1 MFAATLSRWT
11 LSYFAAALIF
21 LVLGE
26 TMMVLGYGYPVSA
39 LEAPETLALVHVVV
53 LGWLSLLMTGAL
65 LQFVPVLVGR
75 PLSFP
80 SVALPALLFL
90 IAGIAGLTLG
100 FVSLSGA
107 IDLPVT
113 LLPVGAAFSIVGF
126 SVLGFAFAATLWH
139 ARPLP
144 LPARFVA
151 VGLAALFGTMLLGG
165 VYAGVLSG
173 LIDAEAAIDLTID
186 GLSLHA
192 SLGLCGWLSFTT
204 MGVSYRLL
212 TMFMLSPDKERTS
225 SRVVF
230 ALGAL
235 CLGLLAAAVPVI
247 LAGTFGRSS
256 LLLLAVG
263 SGAAVVAIYI
273 ADMLRI
279 YRERRRKAI
288 ELNSRASIGAFA
300 SLIAATA
307 LFVALLATGRLD
319 ASSGAV
325 IYLVAFGWL
334 TGMGLAQLY
343 KIVPFMTWLECYGPA
358 LGRMPTP
365 RVQDLVVEVSA
376 LRWFWL
382 YYLTVALGTLALL
395 IGSVVLFRFA
405 SLGQLIA
412 VNALI
417 LEFVRTRRLINVPA
431 ELRLPDGLVR
441 PGLFLPS
448 IPHGGSHE
456 PRSL

>member
-1 MFAATLSRWT
+1 
-11 LSYFAAALIF
+11 
-21 LVLGE
+21 
-26 TMMVLGYGYPVSA
+26 MMVLGFGYPVSA

-80 SVALPALLFL
+80 SVALPALLVL
-90 IAGIAGLTLG
+90 VAGIASLTLG
-100 FVSLSGA
+100 FGSLSGA
-107 IDLPVT
+107 INVPVT
-113 LLPVGAAFSIVGF
+113 LLPVGAILSIGGF
-126 SVLGFAFAATLWH
+126 SVLAFAFAATLWQ

-151 VGLAALFGTMLLGG
+151 VGLAALLCTMLLGG

-173 LIDAEAAIDLTID
+173 LIDAECAIDLTID

-192 SLGLCGWLSFTT
+192 SLGLCGWLTFTT

-230 ALGAL
+230 VLGAL
-235 CLGLLAAAVPVI
+235 CLGLLAAAVPAV
-247 LAGTFGRSS
+247 LVGTIGRAP
-256 LLLLAVG
+256 LLILAVG
-263 SGAAVVAIYI
+263 SGAVVAAIYVGDI
-273 ADMLRI
+273 QRI

-288 ELNSRASIGAFA
+288 ELNSRASIGAFV
-300 SLIAATA
+300 SLIVAGL
-307 LFVALLATGRLD
+307 LFIALLAAGRLD
-319 ASSGAV
+319 LGIGAV
-325 IYLVAFGWL
+325 VYLVTFGWL

-365 RVQDLVVEVSA
+365 RVQDLVTEASA
-376 LRWFWL
+376 LRWFRL
-382 YYLTVALGTLALL
+382 FYLTVAIGTLALL
-395 IGSVVLFRFA
+395 IGSALVFRFA

-431 ELRLPDGLVR
+431 EIRLPDGFVR

-448 IPHGGSHE
+448 HSSRRFP
-456 PRSL
+456 

>member
-11 LSYFAAALIF
+11 MSYFAAALIF

-26 TMMVLGYGYPVSA
+26 IMMVLGYGYPVSA

-80 SVALPALLFL
+80 SVALPALLVL
-90 IAGIAGLTLG
+90 ITGIASLTLG

-107 IDLPVT
+107 INLPVT
-113 LLPVGAAFSIVGF
+113 LLPVGAAVSILGF
-126 SVLGFAFAATLWH
+126 SVLGFVFAATLWH

-165 VYAGVLSG
+165 IYAGVLSG
-173 LIDAEAAIDLTID
+173 LIDTEAAIDLTID

-212 TMFMLSPDKERTS
+212 TMFMLSPDKERTT
-225 SRVVF
+225 SRLVF
-230 ALGAL
+230 VLGAL
-235 CLGLLAAAVPVI
+235 CLGLLAVAVPVI
-247 LAGTFGRSS
+247 LAGAFGRTP

-263 SGAAVVAIYI
+263 SGAAVVAIYVGDI
-273 ADMLRI
+273 LRI

-307 LFVALLATGRLD
+307 LFVTLLAIGRLD
-319 ASSGAV
+319 AGSGAV

-358 LGRMPTP
+358 LGRVPTP
-365 RVQDLVVEVSA
+365 RVQDLVVEASG
-376 LRWFWL
+376 LRWFRL
-382 YYLTVALGTLALL
+382 YYLTVAVGTLALL
-395 IGSVVLFRFA
+395 IGSPDVFRLA

-412 VNALI
+412 VNALV
-417 LEFVRTRRLINVPA
+417 LEFVRTRWLINVPA

-456 PRSL
+456 PRSI

>member
-1 MFAATLSRWT
+1 
-11 LSYFAAALIF
+11 
-21 LVLGE
+21 
-26 TMMVLGYGYPVSA
+26 
-39 LEAPETLALVHVVV
+39 
-53 LGWLSLLMTGAL
+53 
-65 LQFVPVLVGR
+65 
-75 PLSFP
+75 
-80 SVALPALLFL
+80 
-90 IAGIAGLTLG
+90 
-100 FVSLSGA
+100 
-107 IDLPVT
+107 
-113 LLPVGAAFSIVGF
+113 
-126 SVLGFAFAATLWH
+126 
-139 ARPLP
+139 
-144 LPARFVA
+144 
-151 VGLAALFGTMLLGG
+151 MLLGG

-263 SGAAVVAIYI
+263 SGAAVVAIYT
-273 ADMLRI
+273 ADILRI

-319 ASSGAV
+319 AGSGAV

>member
-11 LSYFAAALIF
+11 MSYFAAALIF

-26 TMMVLGYGYPVSA
+26 TMMVLGFGYPVLA

-65 LQFVPVLVGR
+65 LQFVPVLVGQ
-75 PLSFP
+75 PLSLP

-90 IAGIAGLTLG
+90 IVGIATLTLG
-100 FVSLSGA
+100 FVGLSGA
-107 IDLPVT
+107 IDVPVT
-113 LLPVGAAFSIVGF
+113 LLPLGAAFSIVGF
-126 SVLGFAFAATLWH
+126 SVLGFSFAVTLWH

-173 LIDAEAAIDLTID
+173 LIDAAGAIDLTVD

-230 ALGAL
+230 MLGAF
-235 CLGLLAAAVPVI
+235 CLGVLAAAVPVI
-247 LAGTFGRSS
+247 LVGTVGRSP
-256 LLLLAVG
+256 LFLLAVG
-263 SGAAVVAIYI
+263 SGVAVVAIYVGDI
-273 ADMLRI
+273 LRI

-288 ELNSRASIGAFA
+288 ELNSRASIGAFV
-300 SLIAATA
+300 SLIAAAA
-307 LFVALLATGRLD
+307 LFVALLSAGRLD
-319 ASSGAV
+319 EAIGAV
-325 IYLVAFGWL
+325 IYLATFGWL

-365 RVQDLVVEVSA
+365 RVQDLVS
-376 LRWFWL
+376 
-382 YYLTVALGTLALL
+382 
-395 IGSVVLFRFA
+395 
-405 SLGQLIA
+405 
-412 VNALI
+412 
-417 LEFVRTRRLINVPA
+417 
-431 ELRLPDGLVR
+431 
-441 PGLFLPS
+441 
-448 IPHGGSHE
+448 
-456 PRSL
+456 

>member
-11 LSYFAAALIF
+11 MSYFAAALIF

-26 TMMVLGYGYPVSA
+26 IMMVFGFGYPVSS

-65 LQFVPVLVGR
+65 LQFVPVLVGQ
-75 PLSFP
+75 PLSV
-80 SVALPALLFL
+80 SNVALPALLFL
-90 IAGIAGLTLG
+90 MTGITSLTLG
-100 FVSLSGA
+100 FVSLSGT
-107 IDLPVT
+107 IDLPLV
-113 LLPVGAAFSIVGF
+113 LLPGGAAFSIVGF
-126 SVLGFAFAATLWH
+126 SALAFAFAATLWH
-139 ARPLP
+139 ARPLT

-151 VGLAALFGTMLLGG
+151 VGLAALLGTMLLGG
-165 VYAGVLSG
+165 VYTGVLSG
-173 LIDAEAAIDLTID
+173 LIDAEGAIELTID

-212 TMFMLSPDKERTS
+212 TMFMLSPDRERRS
-225 SRVVF
+225 SRAVF

-235 CLGLLAAAVPVI
+235 CLGLLAATVPVVI
-247 LAGTFGRSS
+247 AGTIGREP
-256 LLLLAVG
+256 LLLLAIG
-263 SGAAVVAIYI
+263 LGAAAVAIYVCDI
-273 ADMLRI
+273 LRI
-279 YRERRRKAI
+279 YRERRRKAV
-288 ELNSRASIGAFA
+288 ELNSRASIGAFV
-300 SLIAATA
+300 SLIAASL
-307 LFVALLATGRLD
+307 LFVALLTAGRLD
-319 ASSGAV
+319 SGIGAV
-325 IYLVAFGWL
+325 VYLVTFGWL

-358 LGRMPTP
+358 LGRLPTP
-365 RVQDLVVEVSA
+365 RVQDLVTEASA
-376 LRWFWL
+376 LRWFRL
-382 YYLTVALGTLALL
+382 FYLTVAIGTLALL
-395 IGSVVLFRFA
+395 IGSALLFRFA

-448 IPHGGSHE
+448 FSSRRFP
-456 PRSL
+456 

>member
-11 LSYFAAALIF
+11 MSYFAAALIF

-26 TMMVLGYGYPVSA
+26 IMMVLGYGYPVSA

-65 LQFVPVLVGR
+65 LQFVPVLVGQ

-90 IAGIAGLTLG
+90 IAGIAGLTFG

-113 LLPVGAAFSIVGF
+113 LLPIGAAFSIVGL
-126 SVLGFAFAATLWH
+126 SALGFAFTATLWH

-173 LIDAEAAIDLTID
+173 FVDAESAIDLTIE
-186 GLSLHA
+186 GVSLHA

-212 TMFMLSPDKERTS
+212 TMFMLSPDKEQTS
-225 SRVVF
+225 SRLVF
-230 ALGAL
+230 GLGAL

-247 LAGTFGRSS
+247 LAGRFGRTP

-273 ADMLRI
+273 GDILRI

-307 LFVALLATGRLD
+307 LFVALLAVGRLD
-319 ASSGAV
+319 AGSGAV

-358 LGRMPTP
+358 LGRRPTP

-376 LRWFWL
+376 LRWFRL

-395 IGSVVLFRFA
+395 IGSAVLFRFA

-417 LEFVRTRRLINVPA
+417 LEFVQTRRLINVPA

>member
-11 LSYFAAALIF
+11 MSYFAAALIF

-26 TMMVLGYGYPVSA
+26 TMMALGFGYPVLA
-39 LEAPETLALVHVVV
+39 LEAPETLALVHVVL

-75 PLSFP
+75 PLSF
-80 SVALPALLFL
+80 SSAALPALLFL
-90 IAGIAGLTLG
+90 VVGIATLTIG
-100 FVSLSGA
+100 FINLSGA
-107 IDLPVT
+107 IDLPIM
-113 LLPVGAAFSIVGF
+113 LLPLGAAFSIVGF
-126 SVLGFAFAATLWH
+126 SVLGFAFAATLWY

-144 LPARFVA
+144 LPARFVG

-173 LIDAEAAIDLTID
+173 LIDAEGAIDFTVD

-225 SRVVF
+225 SRLVF
-230 ALGAL
+230 ALGTL
-235 CLGLLAAAVPVI
+235 SLGLLAAAVPVI
-247 LAGTFGRSS
+247 LLGTIGRSP

-263 SGAAVVAIYI
+263 SGVAVVAIHVGDI
-273 ADMLRI
+273 QRI

-288 ELNSRASIGAFA
+288 ELNSRASIGAFVSLVTA
-300 SLIAATA
+300 SL
-307 LFVALLATGRLD
+307 LFVALLVAGRLD
-319 ASSGAV
+319 EAIGAV
-325 IYLVAFGWL
+325 IYLVTFGWL

-365 RVQDLVVEVSA
+365 RVQDLVNEASA
-376 LRWFWL
+376 LRWFRL
-382 YYLTVALGTLALL
+382 FYLTVAVGTLALL
-395 IGSVVLFRFA
+395 IGSAPLFRFA

>member
-11 LSYFAAALIF
+11 MSYFAAALIF

-26 TMMVLGYGYPVSA
+26 IMMVLGYGYPVSA
-39 LEAPETLALVHVVV
+39 LEAPETLALVHIVV

-75 PLSFP
+75 PLPFP
-80 SVALPALLFL
+80 SVALPALLLL
-90 IAGIAGLTLG
+90 IGGIASLTLG
-100 FVSLSGA
+100 FVSLSGT
-107 IDLPVT
+107 IYLPVT
-113 LLPVGAAFSIVGF
+113 LLPLGAAFSIVGF
-126 SVLGFAFAATLWH
+126 SVHGFAFAATLWH

-151 VGLAALFGTMLLGG
+151 VGLAALFATMLLGG
-165 VYAGVLSG
+165 VYACVLSG
-173 LIDAEAAIDLTID
+173 LIDAEGAIDLTID

-212 TMFMLSPDKERTS
+212 SMFMLSPDKVRAS
-225 SRVVF
+225 SRLVF
-230 ALGAL
+230 VLGTL

-247 LAGTFGRSS
+247 LVGTFGRVP
-256 LLLLAVG
+256 LLIFAVA
-263 SGAAVVAIYI
+263 SGAAVVAIYVDDI
-273 ADMLRI
+273 LRI
-279 YRERRRKAI
+279 YRQRRRKAI

-300 SLIAATA
+300 SLIAASL
-307 LFVALLATGRLD
+307 LFVALLALGCLD
-319 ASSGAV
+319 AGTGAV
-325 IYLVAFGWL
+325 AYLVAFGWL

-365 RVQDLVVEVSA
+365 RVQDLVVEAAA
-376 LRWFWL
+376 LRWFRL
-382 YYLTVALGTLALL
+382 YYLTVAVATLALL
-395 IGSVVLFRFA
+395 IGSAILFRFA

-412 VNALI
+412 INALI

-431 ELRLPDGLVR
+431 ELRLPGGLVR

>member
-1 MFAATLSRWT
+1 
-11 LSYFAAALIF
+11 
-21 LVLGE
+21 
-26 TMMVLGYGYPVSA
+26 
-39 LEAPETLALVHVVV
+39 
-53 LGWLSLLMTGAL
+53 
-65 LQFVPVLVGR
+65 
-75 PLSFP
+75 
-80 SVALPALLFL
+80 
-90 IAGIAGLTLG
+90 
-100 FVSLSGA
+100 
-107 IDLPVT
+107 
-113 LLPVGAAFSIVGF
+113 
-126 SVLGFAFAATLWH
+126 
-139 ARPLP
+139 
-144 LPARFVA
+144 
-151 VGLAALFGTMLLGG
+151 MLLGG

-173 LIDAEAAIDLTID
+173 LIDAAGAIDLTVD

-230 ALGAL
+230 MLGAF
-235 CLGLLAAAVPVI
+235 CLGVLAAAVPVI
-247 LAGTFGRSS
+247 LVGTVGRSP
-256 LLLLAVG
+256 LFLLAVG
-263 SGAAVVAIYI
+263 SGAAVVAIYVGDI
-273 ADMLRI
+273 LRI

-288 ELNSRASIGAFA
+288 ELNSRASIGAFV
-300 SLIAATA
+300 SLVAAA
-307 LFVALLATGRLD
+307 MLFVALLSAGRLD
-319 ASSGAV
+319 EAIGAV
-325 IYLVAFGWL
+325 IYLATFGWL

-365 RVQDLVVEVSA
+365 RVQDLVSETSA
-376 LRWFWL
+376 LRWFRL
-382 YYLTVALGTLALL
+382 FYLTVAVGSLALL
-395 IGSVVLFRFA
+395 IGSAPIFRFA

-448 IPHGGSHE
+448 FPHGGSHE

>member
-11 LSYFAAALIF
+11 MSYFAAALIF

-26 TMMVLGYGYPVSA
+26 IMMVLGFGYPVSSV
-39 LEAPETLALVHVVV
+39 EAPETLALVHVVV

-80 SVALPALLFL
+80 SVALPALLL
-90 IAGIAGLTLG
+90 LLSGIVGLTLG

-107 IDLPVT
+107 IDLPVA
-113 LLPVGAAFSIVGF
+113 LLPAGAALLMLGF
-126 SVLGFAFAATLWH
+126 SVLGFAFAATLWR

-151 VGLAALFGTMLLGG
+151 VGLASLFGAVLLGG
-165 VYAGVLSG
+165 VYAGVLTG
-173 LIDAEAAIDLTID
+173 LIGAESAINLAIE

-212 TMFMLSPDKERTS
+212 SMFMLSPDKERAS
-225 SRVVF
+225 SRLVF
-230 ALGAL
+230 LLGAL
-235 CLGLLAAAVPVI
+235 CLGLLASAVPVI
-247 LAGTFGRSS
+247 LAGTIGRTP

-263 SGAAVVAIYI
+263 SGAAVVVIYLGDI
-273 ADMLRI
+273 LRI

-288 ELNSRASIGAFA
+288 ELNSRASIGAFV
-300 SLIAATA
+300 SLIAASV
-307 LFVALLATGRLD
+307 LFVALLAIGRLD
-319 ASSGAV
+319 SGSGAAV
-325 IYLVAFGWL
+325 YLVTFGWL

-343 KIVPFMTWLECYGPA
+343 KIVPFITWLECYGPA

-365 RVQDLVVEVSA
+365 RVQDLVTEASA
-376 LRWFWL
+376 LRWFRL
-382 YYLTVALGTLALL
+382 YYLTVAVGSLALL
-395 IGSVVLFRFA
+395 VGSALLFRITSF
-405 SLGQLIA
+405 GQLIA
-412 VNALI
+412 VNALL

-448 IPHGGSHE
+448 FPHGGSHE
-456 PRSL
+456 PRPL